1 MWKLALGCAVLPSVA
16 NPAAILFG
24 HPRGRG
30 LIESARA
37 QSVLGQHKPKSGEQ
51 RFNWQR

>member
-1 MWKLALGCAVLPSVA
+1 MRKLALGSAMLPSVA
-16 NPAAILFG
+16 HPALMLVG

-30 LIESARA
+30 LIESACA
-37 QSVLGQHKPKSGEQ
+37 QSVLAHKLKSVKQ